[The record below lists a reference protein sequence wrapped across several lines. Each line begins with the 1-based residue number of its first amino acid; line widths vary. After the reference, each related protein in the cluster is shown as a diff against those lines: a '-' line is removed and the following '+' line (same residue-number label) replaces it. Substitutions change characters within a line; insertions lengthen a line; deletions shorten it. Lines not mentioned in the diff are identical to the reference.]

1 MGLKER
7 VKSSESLTRLA
18 HWMLIPRNRYRP
30 RWWVRALWNPFVHKR
45 GKNAVFSRRAR
56 KDLFPFRP
64 FVLGANSFVEDFA
77 VINNAIGHVIIGERT
92 LVGIG
97 TVIIGPVVLGDD
109 ILIAQN
115 CVITGQNH
123 SYANVNL
130 PISGQ
135 KDIVKETIIEDQA
148 WIGANC
154 VIVPGVTIG
163 KHAVVAAGSVVTKN
177 VPAYSI
183 VGGNPAKL
191 IRQYNWDTKEWARIG
206 NEKNKK

>member
-7 VKSSESLTRLA
+7 VKSSESLTKLA

-45 GKNAVFSRRAR
+45 GKNSVFARKAR
-56 KDLFPFRP
+56 KDLFPFSP
-64 FVLGANSFVEDFA
+64 FELGANSFIEDFA
-77 VINNAIGHVIIGERT
+77 VVNNAIGHVIIGERT
-92 LVGIG
+92 LVGIS
-97 TVIIGPVVLGDD
+97 TVIIGPVVLGND

-123 SYANVNL
+123 NYFDVNL
-130 PISGQ
+130 PITQQ
-135 KDIVKETIIEDQA
+135 KDIVKETKIEDQA

-154 VIVPGVTIG
+154 VVVPGVIIG
-163 KHAVVAAGSVVTKN
+163 KHAVVAAGSVVTKD
-177 VPAYSI
+177 VPPFSI

-191 IRQYNWDTKEWARIG
+191 IRQYNWDTKEWERV
-206 NEKNKK
+206 KNKIIGK

>member
-1 MGLKER
+1 MGLKEK
-7 VKSSESLTRLA
+7 VKSNEFLTKIA

-30 RWWVRALWNPFVHKR
+30 RWWVRAFWNPFVHQR
-45 GKNAVFSRRAR
+45 GKNSVFSRRAR

-64 FVLGANSFVEDFA
+64 FVLGANSFIEDFA

-97 TVIIGPVVLGDD
+97 TVVIGPVVLGND

-123 SYANVNL
+123 SYADVSL
-130 PISGQ
+130 PITQQ
-135 KDIVKETIIEDQA
+135 KDIVKETKIEDQV

-154 VIVPGVTIG
+154 VVVPGVTVG
-163 KHAVVAAGSVVTKN
+163 KHAVVAAGSVVTKD
-177 VPAYSI
+177 VPAFSI

-191 IRQYNWDTKEWARIG
+191 IRQYNSASKEWERVK
-206 NEKNKK
+206 KNYS